1 MEYCLYK
8 FASNKYRVGLV
19 EEYSEAKTKYL
30 TDRYLTRKDAIKQ
43 LYAVSLQENGVK
55 PEIIIKKM

>member
-1 MEYCLYK
+1 
-8 FASNKYRVGLV
+8 VGLDNI
-19 EEYSEAKTKYL
+19 EDNKQYL
-30 TDRYLTRKDAIKQ
+30 TDRYLTRKEAIKQ

>member
-1 MEYCLYK
+1 MNYCLYK
-8 FASNKYRVGLV
+8 FASNKYRVGLDNNDDN
-19 EEYSEAKTKYL
+19 KQYL
-30 TDRYLTRKDAIKQ
+30 TDRYLTRKEAIKQ

>member
-19 EEYSEAKTKYL
+19 EEDTKYL